1 MYVAPAAMSTHH
13 TVSGLDIDLG
23 VNENLDNIFISE
35 CFLVVTTSD
44 AKSAPNQGSSVT
56 KAVPLDNIAALA
68 QDTQALQAN
77 INSRWITLNL
87 NGAKATSVESL
98 FTLLFVGAD
107 NGEVFTFNFVNMT
120 NVKKKLHAAV
130 P

>member
-1 MYVAPAAMSTHH
+1 MSTHN

-23 VNENLDNIFISE
+23 VNENLDNIFISDS
-35 CFLVVTTSD
+35 FLVVTTSD
-44 AKSAPNQGSSVT
+44 AKGAPNQGSSLT
-56 KAVPLDNIAALA
+56 KVAPLDNIAALA

-77 INSRWITLNL
+77 INSRWIPLNL
-87 NGAKATSVESL
+87 GAKATAIESL
-98 FTLLFVGAD
+98 FTLLFVGVE
-107 NGEVFTFNFVNMT
+107 NGEIHTFSFANMQ